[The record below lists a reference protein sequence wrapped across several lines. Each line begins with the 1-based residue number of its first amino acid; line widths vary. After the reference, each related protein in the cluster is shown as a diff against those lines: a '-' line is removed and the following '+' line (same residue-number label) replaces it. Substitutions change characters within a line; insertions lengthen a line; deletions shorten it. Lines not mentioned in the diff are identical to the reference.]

1 MLPSRLKIEKCPSQ
15 REKAFPKFQISKI
28 SKISD
33 FWKMANFRKNREF
46 WKFSDSKIGLLA
58 LMRTLEV
65 G

>member
-33 FWKMANFRKNREF
+33 FWKMANFRKKSRILEIFGLENRTARLDEN
-46 WKFSDSKIGLLA
+46 A
-58 LMRTLEV
+58 
-65 G
+65 